1 VRTIKKEPEPGV
13 KRVNINIPID
23 LHNSFKSATASNGE
37 NMTDVL
43 LKFIQDYVND
53 HAGKS
58 SRKGKR
64 G

>member
-1 VRTIKKEPEPGV
+1 M
-13 KRVNINIPID
+13 NINIPID

-43 LKFIQDYVND
+43 LKCIQDYVD
-53 HAGKS
+53 GHVAKS
-58 SRKGKR
+58 SKKGKR